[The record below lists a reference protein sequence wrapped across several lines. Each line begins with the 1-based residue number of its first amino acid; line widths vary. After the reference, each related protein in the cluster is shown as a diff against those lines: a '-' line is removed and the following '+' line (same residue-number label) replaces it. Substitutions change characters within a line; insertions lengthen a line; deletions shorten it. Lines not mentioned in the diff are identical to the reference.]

1 MSQFII
7 NRNNMQDVREMCAF
21 FAKEHKYEIERL
33 AWQRGVLE
41 KKEFHFFCVR
51 FERGNKAVRKIE
63 QELMLWHSDAKAR
76 YNHMI
81 DAYHMCLLVE
91 ALTSEHLF
99 EEMHVNSVD
108 MGIVVD
114 YFRIYALVGH
124 VVYDD
129 DFILY

>member
-41 KKEFHFFCVR
+41 KKEFKYWSVHFDNRRKNV
-51 FERGNKAVRKIE
+51 KKIE
-63 QELMLWHSDAKAR
+63 DQLQSWLKQAKVR
-76 YNHMI
+76 YNYLI
-81 DAYHMCLLVE
+81 DAVHMCMLVE
-91 ALTSEHLF
+91 RLTKEHSF

-108 MGIVVD
+108 MDIVVS
-114 YFRIYALVGH
+114 YYRQHNPVEHI
-124 VVYDD
+124 VYDD
-129 DFILY
+129 DFIPY